1 MSLDEDMDAF
11 DRAFGVP
18 AEGQPMVSEDKK
30 RDLVID
36 DESALE
42 RAMESDAVDVD
53 NSDVETEESSLWNR
67 FFSEPYERAVQRQA
81 ATFERMGNTMQAGSA
96 QGIQAALADPEVLKQ
111 QYQERT
117 NLPSVLLQTVTTPLR
132 MLFDSASE
140 MFVFGVEKGVAMMPE
155 GLKEGAAEQ
164 FNDLMQTEGGQMAMA
179 AAGEGL
185 EAWQKFEETF
195 PNEAAN
201 LVAILDLGFTKGTG
215 ALVKQ
220 PIEPMKI
227 EKVGMVTETKPLKGR
242 DSDVYNILF
251 NTGKKTPEQVK
262 NTTDPQGIT
271 GKQQQLASPEELEV
285 VGLAK
290 TAGVAG
296 NLTAQGN
303 YNKLSEYYD
312 KLEQSLMAAAGKRES
327 KINLD
332 ELNTSVQANVKAAFD
347 EMVTTNPKLMGSP
360 AAQKEV
366 AGWYKEFLS
375 IFSEQDGTLKGLRS
389 ARTLFDNRATRMG
402 ADLSGESVTARNL
415 AAMAV
420 RTGVNRSLIK
430 VVPEAEG
437 IFEKMSK
444 LSPAMTTVNN
454 KASVEAA
461 TAFGRFLQ
469 KTGIA
474 DKAGKTGASQLNVV
488 NAGFVLG
495 YTVGLSPVWF
505 IRSQLRK
512 AKPADYRAK
521 LAYVKRDIFGE
532 IKNAIKSTKDP
543 VKRSMLQRDSK
554 EIYVILNAAFKE
566 LEDEYNEQQEAGK

>member
-1 MSLDEDMDAF
+1 MSLAEDMEAF
-11 DRAFGVP
+11 DRAFGTP
-18 AEGQPMVSEDKK
+18 AQGKPMVSEKRKK
-30 RDLVID
+30 DLLID
-36 DESALE
+36 DESAFL
-42 RAMESDAVDVD
+42 RAVESDAVDVD
-53 NSDVETEESSLWNR
+53 NSDVEIEEDSLWNR

-96 QGIQAALADPEVLKQ
+96 EGIQAALADPEVLKQ
-111 QYQERT
+111 QYQQST

-132 MLFDSASE
+132 MVFDSAAE

-155 GLKEGAAEQ
+155 GLKEGAAEK

-201 LVAILDLGFTKGTG
+201 LVSILDLGFTRGTG
-215 ALVKQ
+215 TLVKQ
-220 PIEPMKI
+220 PIVPMKI
-227 EKVGMVTETKPLKGR
+227 EKVGRVSETKPLKGR
-242 DSDVYNILF
+242 DSDVYNVLF

-262 NTTDPQGIT
+262 NTTDPQGLLKT
-271 GKQQQLASPEELEV
+271 QQQLASPEELEV
-285 VGLAK
+285 VALAK
-290 TAGVAG
+290 AAGVAG
-296 NLTAQGN
+296 NLTAQQN
-303 YNKLSEYYD
+303 YNKISQYYD
-312 KLEQSLMAAAGKRES
+312 NLEQSLMAAAGKREA

-332 ELNTSVQANVKAAFD
+332 EINTSVKANVKAAFD
-347 EMVTTNPKLMGSP
+347 ELVTTNPKLMESKT
-360 AAQKEV
+360 AQREW
-366 AGWYKEFLS
+366 ASWYKEFLS

-402 ADLSGESVTARNL
+402 TDLSGESVTTRNL

-420 RTGVNRSLIK
+420 RTGVNRSFIQ

-444 LSPAMTTVNN
+444 LSPAMATVNN
-454 KASVEAA
+454 KASTEAA
-461 TAFGRFLQ
+461 TALGRFLE
-469 KTGIA
+469 KTGITQ
-474 DKAGKTGASQLNVV
+474 KAGSTAQSNFSLV

-505 IRSQLRK
+505 IRDQLRK

-521 LAYVKRDIFGE
+521 LAYVKRDIFDE

-554 EIYVILNAAFKE
+554 EVYVILNAAFKE
-566 LEDEYNEQQEAGK
+566 LEDEYKEQQEGGK